1 VNNLVARRRSVG
13 GLTQR
18 HYYASGLTG
27 FLEHFANSCF
37 FGALTRFV
45 LALGKA
51 PIVIAGAMNEENLK
65 SIALGSIATKTL
77 CGGSQHD
84 TARGADR

>member
-1 VNNLVARRRSVG
+1 
-13 GLTQR
+13 
-18 HYYASGLTG
+18 
-27 FLEHFANSCF
+27 
-37 FGALTRFV
+37 
-45 LALGKA
+45 
-51 PIVIAGAMNEENLK
+51 MNEENLK